1 MAGPF
6 AEQLAILDDL
16 DDTGRV
22 RVLLDILG
30 RKVAVSTEANNVLP
44 ML

>member
-6 AEQLAILDDL
+6 AEQLAILDEL

-22 RVLLDILG
+22 RVLLNILG
-30 RKVAVSTEANNVLP
+30 RRVAISTEANNVLP
-44 ML
+44 I

>member
-1 MAGPF
+1 
-6 AEQLAILDDL
+6 LDDL